1 MTTDREIARRR
12 LRSQLL
18 AAPVADAETVV
29 RTLLGVQAENPSQSA
44 WAVATRTTSPRQ
56 EDLAGALAEGR
67 VIRTHV
73 LRPTWHYVHVDD
85 LRWLLEV
92 TSPRVIPVAVQQLRP
107 LVERM
112 TRLTDAVTSMLAE
125 TPDRTRAEVAAGLS
139 ERDQPLS
146 SFELMLFLAHLE
158 LHGIV
163 CGGVPRDGE
172 HTYALLDD
180 RVPAAAPRDRDE
192 ALAELALRY
201 LSSHGPATD
210 RDLAYWATLTLTDAR
225 RGIAGAAGGLD
236 SFEHDGRT
244 FWHATG
250 EPEASVAPSSEPPGA
265 HLLQVLDE
273 MYRGYQDSRWVID
286 ADGLVRRTR
295 ETAIGMAL
303 VDGQILASMRR
314 RIGANLVTFE
324 LNPYRALAADEVRE
338 LEAAAD
344 RYGAFLGLEARVAFV
359 EESA

>member
-1 MTTDREIARRR
+1 MTTDRDLARWR

-44 WAVATRTTSPRQ
+44 WAVATRTASPSR
-56 EDLAGALAEGR
+56 EDLDAALAEGR

-73 LRPTWHYVHVDD
+73 LRPTWHYVHADD
-85 LRWLLEV
+85 LRWLLQV
-92 TSPRVIPVAVQQLRP
+92 TAPRVIPVAVQQLRP

-112 TRLTDAVTSMLAE
+112 TRLTDVVTSMLAT
-125 TPDRTRAEVAAGLS
+125 TPDRTRSEVASGLA
-139 ERDQPLS
+139 ERDESLS

-192 ALAELALRY
+192 ALAELAARY
-201 LSSHGPATD
+201 LSSHGPATE
-210 RDLAYWATLTLTDAR
+210 RDLSYWATLTLTDAR
-225 RGIAGAAGGLD
+225 RGIAGAAGRLD

-244 FWHATG
+244 FWHAPG
-250 EPEASVAPSSEPPGA
+250 ESPASVAPSGGAPDA

-286 ADGLVRRTR
+286 ADGLVGRGR

-303 VDGQILASMRR
+303 VDAQFVAAMRR
-314 RIGANLVTFE
+314 RIGTREVAFE
-324 LNPYRALAADEVRE
+324 LRPYRALRADEVAA
-338 LEAAAD
+338 LEAEATAYG
-344 RYGAFLGLEARVAFV
+344 RYLDLDARVELRAG
-359 EESA
+359 